1 MADHEFAKKGLGKQ
15 TLSPGNQ
22 WHKTTCSYQ
31 VEELPTMRD
40 ETCHYKAMTAKMHK
54 ISRGGVSCLTYASKE
69 QVEKVNSEDRK

>member
-1 MADHEFAKKGLGKQ
+1 MADHEFAKKGLGKR
-15 TLSPGNQ
+15 TLSPGDQ

-40 ETCHYKAMTAKMHK
+40 ETCHYKAMIAK
-54 ISRGGVSCLTYASKE
+54 IPRWVSCLTYASKE